1 MLHLFNDSDRG
12 SQVIGPD
19 VMAIYNSSKENLS
32 RQTKLLDKTKCFSSM
47 DKVHSNGWHMLQ
59 PQDCPDI
66 ARTG

>member
-1 MLHLFNDSDRG
+1 
-12 SQVIGPD
+12 
-19 VMAIYNSSKENLS
+19 
-32 RQTKLLDKTKCFSSM
+32 M